1 MAGIEEQLTRKA
13 IQMLV
18 VVHQDARIPD
28 IGTKVRTHLGGY
40 TAAFVVVIALLA
52 KNYVNVIAFLVG
64 QLAIYTLAFAFP
76 DIGRVGFDDGIG
88 NARTVPSPIEPALV
102 ARCRSSE
109 RSSGI

>member
-64 QLAIYTLAFAFP
+64 QLAIFAFAFP
-76 DIGRVGFDDGIG
+76 DIGRVGFDDETG